1 MIFSRVRYFFSGLLD
16 LWWVMLLK
24 KFIGSKEFYK
34 KVFVITLPILIQQV
48 ITNFVSLIDNIMV
61 GQIGTEQMSGVAIV
75 NQLLF
80 VFNVCVFGGI
90 SGAGIFTAQ
99 YFGKGDHKGVRATF
113 RAKIII
119 VSIMAVLCIGL
130 FLFFDD
136 ELISLFLH
144 QGQDNLDLGATLS
157 YGKEYLMIM
166 LLQIP
171 LFAINSAYAGTLRET
186 GRTVPPMV
194 GGVAAVCVNIV
205 LDYTLI
211 FGIDAL
217 NIPAMGVKGAAIATV
232 VSRVCEFLVVVLWTH
247 AHKEKNQFIKGA
259 YRSLKIPK
267 ALLSGILKKGFPLM
281 LNEVLW
287 STGQAVLTQCY
298 SVRGLEAVSALNISS
313 TVSNLFFC
321 AYFAFGSA
329 ISIIIGQLLGAGE
342 LERAKDEDR
351 KLIFCAV
358 AVCLVIG
365 GVMALLSP
373 LFPQI
378 YNTTDTVKSIA
389 TSCLLISSAM
399 MPFHG
404 FIHTAYFTLRSGG
417 KTVITFLFDS
427 VYVWAVLI
435 VAAFILSRFTDMPV
449 VPMYGLVQSL
459 EIIKCVLGFVLIKK
473 GIWIN
478 NLVEDKA

>member
-1 MIFSRVRYFFSGLLD
+1 MRLRKL
-16 LWWVMLLK
+16 
-24 KFIGSKEFYK
+24 IGTKEFYK

-48 ITNFVSLIDNIMV
+48 ITNFVSLVDNIMV

-80 VFNVCVFGGI
+80 VFNVCVFGGV

-99 YFGKGDHKGVRATF
+99 YHGKGDHKGVRATF
-113 RAKIII
+113 RAKMII
-119 VSIMAVLCIGL
+119 VCLMAVLCIGL
-130 FLFFDD
+130 FVFFDD

-144 QGQDNLDLGATLS
+144 KGQDNLDLEATLGF
-157 YGKEYLMIM
+157 GKEYLAIM
-166 LLQIP
+166 LWQIP

-194 GGVAAVCVNIV
+194 GGIAAVGANIA
-205 LDYTLI
+205 LDYALI
-211 FGIDAL
+211 FGISPL
-217 NIPAMGVKGAAIATV
+217 GIPAMGVKGAAIATV
-232 VSRVCEFLVVVLWTH
+232 VSRLCEFFVVVLWTH
-247 AHKEKNQFIKGA
+247 TNKDKNKFIKGA
-259 YRSLKIPK
+259 YRSFRIPAQLMK
-267 ALLSGILKKGFPLM
+267 DIMKTGMPLM

-298 SVRGLEAVSALNISS
+298 SVRGLETVSALNISS

-329 ISIIIGQLLGAGE
+329 ISIIVGQLLGAGE
-342 LERAKDEDR
+342 LERAKDEDT
-351 KLIFCAV
+351 KLIACAV
-358 AVCLVIG
+358 GVCLVIG
-365 GVMALLSP
+365 GVMAALSP

-378 YNTTDTVKSIA
+378 YNTTDMVKLIA
-389 TSCLLISSAM
+389 TRCLLISAVM

-417 KTVITFLFDS
+417 KTVVTFLFDS

-435 VAAFILSRFTDMPV
+435 PAAFILSRFTYMPI
-449 VPMYGLVQSL
+449 VPMYAFVQSL
-459 EIIKCVLGFVLIKK
+459 EVIKCALGFVLIKK
-473 GIWIN
+473 GVWLN
-478 NLVEDKA
+478 NLVADKDTEEKPCG

>member
-1 MIFSRVRYFFSGLLD
+1 MILRKY
-16 LWWVMLLK
+16 
-24 KFIGSKEFYK
+24 IGTKEFYK
-34 KVFVITLPILIQQV
+34 KVFVITLPILVQQV
-48 ITNFVSLIDNIMV
+48 ITNFVSLVDNIMV
-61 GQIGTEQMSGVAIV
+61 GQIGTEQMSGIAIV

-80 VFNVCVFGGI
+80 VFNVCIFGGV

-99 YFGKGDHKGVRATF
+99 YFGKGDYKGVRATF
-113 RAKIII
+113 RAKVII
-119 VSIMAVLCIGL
+119 VSLMAVFCVGL
-130 FLFFDD
+130 FIFFDN

-144 QGQDNLDLGATLS
+144 KGEDNLDLDKTLAF
-157 YGKEYLMIM
+157 GKEYLAIM

-171 LFAINSAYAGTLRET
+171 LFAFTQAYSGTLRET
-186 GRTVPPMV
+186 GRTVPPMIS
-194 GGVAAVCVNIV
+194 GVVAVVVNIV
-205 LDYTLI
+205 LDYAFI
-211 FGIDAL
+211 FGVESL
-217 NIPAMGVKGAAIATV
+217 SIPAMGVKGAAIATV
-232 VSRVCEFLVVVLWTH
+232 ISRVCELLVVVLWTH
-247 AHKEKNQFIKGA
+247 CNKDKNMFIVGA
-259 YRSLKIPK
+259 YKTFKIPK
-267 ALLSGILKKGFPLM
+267 DLFFGILRKGFPLM

-329 ISIIIGQLLGAGE
+329 ISIIVGQLLGAGE
-342 LERAKDEDR
+342 IERAKDEDR

-358 AVCLVIG
+358 GVCLVIG
-365 GVMALLSP
+365 GIMAALSP

-389 TSCLLISSAM
+389 TKCLLISAAM

-435 VAAFILSRFTDMPV
+435 VAAFTLSRFTDIPI
-449 VPMYGLVQSL
+449 VPMYLFVQSL
-459 EIIKCVLGFVLIKK
+459 EIIKCVLGYILVKK
-473 GIWIN
+473 GVWAK
-478 NLVEDKA
+478 NLVEG

>member
-1 MIFSRVRYFFSGLLD
+1 MI
-16 LWWVMLLK
+16 LK
-24 KFIGSKEFYK
+24 KFIGTKEFYK
-34 KVFVITLPILIQQV
+34 KVFVLTLPILIQQV
-48 ITNFVSLIDNIMV
+48 ITNFVSLVDNIMV

-75 NQLLF
+75 NQLIF
-80 VFNVCVFGGI
+80 VFNVCVFGGV

-99 YFGKGDHKGVRATF
+99 YHGKGDHKGVRATF

-119 VSIMAVLCIGL
+119 VSLMALLCIGL
-130 FLFFDD
+130 FLFFDE

-144 QGQDNLDLGATLS
+144 KGQDNLDLEATLGF
-157 YGKEYLMIM
+157 GKEYLSIM
-166 LLQIP
+166 LWQIP
-171 LFAINSAYAGTLRET
+171 LFALSSAYSGTLRET

-194 GGVAAVCVNIV
+194 GGVAAVGANIA
-205 LDYTLI
+205 LDYALI
-211 FGIDAL
+211 FGIEPL
-217 NIPAMGVKGAAIATV
+217 GIPSMGVKGAAIATV
-232 VSRVCEFLVVVLWTH
+232 ASRVCEFLVVVVWTH
-247 AHKEKNQFIKGA
+247 THKDKNKFIKGA
-259 YRSLKIPK
+259 YRSLHIPAELMK
-267 ALLSGILKKGFPLM
+267 GILRKGMPLM

-298 SVRGLEAVSALNISS
+298 SVRGLETVSALNISS

-342 LERAKDEDR
+342 LDRARDEDT
-351 KLIFCAV
+351 KLIACAV
-358 AVCLVIG
+358 AVCVVIG
-365 GVMALLSP
+365 GVMAALSP

-378 YNTTDTVKSIA
+378 YNTTDTVKEIA
-389 TSCLLISSAM
+389 TRCLLISAVM

-435 VAAFILSRFTDMPV
+435 PAAFILSRFTAIPI
-449 VPMYGLVQSL
+449 VPMYAFVQSL
-459 EIIKCVLGFVLIKK
+459 EIIKCVLGYVLIKK
-473 GIWIN
+473 GVWLN
-478 NLVEDKA
+478 NLVEDKTQTAQKN

>member
-1 MIFSRVRYFFSGLLD
+1 MILRKY
-16 LWWVMLLK
+16 
-24 KFIGSKEFYK
+24 IGTKEFYK
-34 KVFVITLPILIQQV
+34 KVFVITLPILVQQV
-48 ITNFVSLIDNIMV
+48 ITNFVSLVDNIMV

-75 NQLLF
+75 NQLIF
-80 VFNVCVFGGI
+80 VFNVCIFGGV

-113 RAKIII
+113 RAKVII
-119 VSIMAVLCIGL
+119 VSIMALFCIGL
-130 FLFFDD
+130 FALFDT

-144 QGQDNLDLGATLS
+144 QGEDNLDLGKTLAF
-157 YGKEYLMIM
+157 GKEYLAIM

-171 LFAINSAYAGTLRET
+171 LFALTQAYSGTLRET
-186 GRTVPPMV
+186 GRTVPPML
-194 GGVAAVCVNIV
+194 GGIVAVCVNIV
-205 LDYTLI
+205 LDYALI
-211 FGIDAL
+211 FGVSFVG
-217 NIPAMGVKGAAIATV
+217 IPAMGVRGAAVATV
-232 VSRVCEFLVVVLWTH
+232 VSRVCELLVVVLWTH
-247 AHKEKNQFIKGA
+247 THKDKNKFIVGA
-259 YRSLKIPK
+259 YKSFKIPK
-267 ALLSGILKKGFPLM
+267 DLLVGILRKGFPLM

-329 ISIIIGQLLGAGE
+329 ISIIVGQLLGAGE
-342 LERAKDEDR
+342 IERAKDEDR

-365 GVMALLSP
+365 GIMAALSP

-378 YNTTDTVKSIA
+378 YNTTDTVKDIA
-389 TSCLLISSAM
+389 TKCLLISAAM

-427 VYVWAVLI
+427 VYVWAILI
-435 VAAFILSRFTDMPV
+435 VAAFTLSRFTDIPI
-449 VPMYGLVQSL
+449 VPMYLFVQSL
-459 EIIKCVLGFVLIKK
+459 EIIKCVLGYMLVKK
-473 GIWIN
+473 GVWAK
-478 NLVEDKA
+478 NLVED